1 MPELPEVETVMRG
14 LSPHLIDSTIA
25 WVETRRDGLR
35 YPFPNRMEERL
46 EGRRVIDMSRRAKY
60 LLIHLDDG
68 FTWLC
73 HLGMSGR
80 FTIHEDGLP
89 AESSGSRGGDGH
101 GKHDHVV
108 FGLENGTEVVY
119 TDHRR
124 FGIMDLVETTEA
136 ENHRLIS
143 HLGPEPLAESFD
155 GHVLHGRLKERRS
168 PVKNALLDQKVVAGL
183 GNIYVCEA
191 LHRVGIS
198 PRRKASN
205 ISLSKYSLLVD
216 AVKDILHAS
225 IEVGG
230 STLQDFAG
238 VDGVLGY
245 FPTSFRVYDREGL
258 ACPTIGCEG
267 LIQRIAQ
274 GGRSTFFCSV
284 CQR

>member
-35 YPFPNRMEERL
+35 YPFPDRMEERL

-124 FGIMDLVETTEA
+124 FGNGFMVHQSA
-136 ENHRLIS
+136 FYFGGS
-143 HLGPEPLAESFD
+143 
-155 GHVLHGRLKERRS
+155 
-168 PVKNALLDQKVVAGL
+168 
-183 GNIYVCEA
+183 
-191 LHRVGIS
+191 
-198 PRRKASN
+198 
-205 ISLSKYSLLVD
+205 D
-216 AVKDILHAS
+216 AVSGHIHH
-225 IEVGG
+225 IIN
-230 STLQDFAG
+230 T
-238 VDGVLGY
+238 
-245 FPTSFRVYDREGL
+245 
-258 ACPTIGCEG
+258 
-267 LIQRIAQ
+267 AQ
-274 GGRSTFFCSV
+274 EP
-284 CQR
+284 